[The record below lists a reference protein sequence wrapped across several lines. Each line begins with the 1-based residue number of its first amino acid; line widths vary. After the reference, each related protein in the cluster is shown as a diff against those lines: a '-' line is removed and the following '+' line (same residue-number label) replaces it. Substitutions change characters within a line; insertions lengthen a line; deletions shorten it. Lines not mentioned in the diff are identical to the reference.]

1 MELFFNYIFAIIF
14 PFGQDGWKVLSLVS
28 IIFLIKHYNAWKKD
42 NIVLSLVIFLFYGI
56 ILTFFSPDVV
66 TSFEE
71 MQKYFI
77 GWLLPFLL
85 GYSVSDKEHK
95 LKILKVYLVLFS
107 ITIVAGFL
115 AYFNVIPEPISY
127 MTFVQHNRLAVL
139 CWHALFAGRCSF
151 VLIILLVLFLF
162 KDTNDKNKLLLLF
175 GILFYS
181 FALFLSGTRSCFV
194 SVSCAFI
201 LILLFYFCKSK
212 KIVSGIILFTLVS
225 ILLVSI
231 YNLNPYLRHRIQNTN
246 LTNDRA
252 IVERIDMY
260 KNGINLLKNPTIFGY
275 TPGNSI
281 KQGNN
286 IHNLPHFHNIFL
298 HIILDFGIV
307 GFILFGT
314 ILFFILRRLFYLYNK
329 TGSVL
334 YLMLIFAWGAI
345 LISEQFDCMLKHP
358 FFSAQY
364 FWITGLILGNN
375 KHEE

>member
-1 MELFFNYIFAIIF
+1 MELLFNYIFAIMF

-28 IIFLIKHYNAWKKD
+28 IIFFIKHYNAWKKD

-56 ILTFFSPDVV
+56 ILTFFSPDIV

-71 MQKYFI
+71 MQYYFI
-77 GWLLPFLL
+77 GWFFPFLL

-95 LKILKVYLVLFS
+95 LKILKVYLILFS
-107 ITIVAGFL
+107 VTIVAGFL
-115 AYFNVIPEPISY
+115 AYFKVIPDPISY
-127 MTFVQHNRLAVL
+127 MTFVKYNRLAVF
-139 CWHALFAGRCSF
+139 CWHVLFAGRCSF

-162 KDTNDKNKLLLLF
+162 KGNNKNKLILLF

-194 SVSCAFI
+194 SISCVFI

-212 KIVSGIILFTLVS
+212 KIISGIILFTLIS

-231 YNLNPYLRHRIQNTN
+231 YNLNPYLQHRIQNTS

-260 KNGINLLKNPTIFGY
+260 KNGINLLKKPTIFVY
-275 TPGNSI
+275 APGISV
-281 KQGNN
+281 KKGNN
-286 IHNLPHFHNIFL
+286 IHNLGHFHNMFL
-298 HIILDFGIV
+298 HITLDFGLI
-307 GFILFGT
+307 GLILFFS
-314 ILFFILRRLFYLYNK
+314 ILFFIFKRLFYLYNK

-334 YLMLIFAWGAI
+334 YLMMIFAWSSI
-345 LISEQFDCMLKHP
+345 FISEQFDCMFKYP
-358 FFSAQY
+358 FFAAQY
-364 FWITGLILGNN
+364 FWITGLILGNG
-375 KHEE
+375 KKEE